1 MNIVALIPLRAGS
14 VSIPN
19 KNIKALCGKPLFFWV
34 VDAAFKSDNIDEVYI
49 STDSQE
55 IAKIAK
61 YYFPKVKIID
71 RPSILATN
79 TASTESVM
87 LHFMAMVN
95 FDILITIQATSPL
108 ITSFDID
115 SAIVNFLENNF
126 DSMLTAV
133 RCKRFFWSDNST
145 PLNYDPAIRPL
156 RQDFVGTLMEN
167 GAFYLTKRSILSVH
181 SCRLGGKIGIHEMS
195 ELSSIEID
203 EPDDWDRVEEIFQSQ
218 LSINNSVILK
228 SES

>member
-34 VDAAFKSDNIDEVYI
+34 VDAAFKADNIDEIYI

-71 RPSILATN
+71 RPLILATN

-87 LHFMAMVN
+87 LHFMSMVN
-95 FDILITIQATSPL
+95 FDILMTIQATSPL

-145 PLNYDPAIRPL
+145 PLNYDPANRPL

-167 GAFYLTKRSILSVH
+167 GAFYLTKRSILLAH

-203 EPDDWDRVEEIFQSQ
+203 EPDDWDRVEEIFQNQ
-218 LSINNSVILK
+218 LSTNNNVILK